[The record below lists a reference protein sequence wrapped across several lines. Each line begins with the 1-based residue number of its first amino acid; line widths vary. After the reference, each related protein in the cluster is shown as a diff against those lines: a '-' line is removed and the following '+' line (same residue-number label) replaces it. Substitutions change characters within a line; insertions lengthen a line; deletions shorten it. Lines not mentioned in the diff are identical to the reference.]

1 MSERPVRLVLDT
13 SAILSYAKA
22 ETLHV
27 GETITQVDETGAAFG
42 GPIACLASAG
52 GADATLLHM
61 LTTHPVCE
69 LLTVEV
75 EEWRQWAAMTDVL
88 GRLDA
93 AAALVAASRWVRHV
107 GSPGRSTLRALHPAV
122 TRSAFWSRFNVCRPR
137 ATTTTSSRR
146 FQARLLI
153 ARTPS
158 GVLRI

>member
-1 MSERPVRLVLDT
+1 VSERPVRLVLDT

-27 GETITQVDETGAAFG
+27 GETITQVEENGAAFG
-42 GPIACLASAG
+42 VPIACLAMAG

-61 LTTHPVCE
+61 LTTHPACE

-93 AAALVAASRWVRHV
+93 AAALVAASYFDCDVLTCDLGLYRVLGDDPPIV
-107 GSPGRSTLRALHPAV
+107 
-122 TRSAFWSRFNVCRPR
+122 AFE
-137 ATTTTSSRR
+137 A
-146 FQARLLI
+146 
-153 ARTPS
+153 
-158 GVLRI
+158 